1 MASYEDNLKK
11 KLDLIRKD
19 LKYYQQMT
27 AEEYINDRVLYKI
40 KLYYLFGK
48 RNKRWYNLIAILS
61 IVAGLLIP
69 LSLGLDIKYSK
80 EYATFLSL
88 FAGGLIS
95 LEAAVF
101 NFKEKFKSYKKTE
114 DQLTNE
120 LILFQ
125 TNTEPYNFKSQKEDS
140 IDVFRLLVSRVESII
155 LKERDDTVEK
165 VTRISLDQ
173 VKAGK

>member
-1 MASYEDNLKK
+1 MAEYEDKLKK
-11 KLDLIRKD
+11 KLDLIRND

-27 AEEYINDRVLYKI
+27 AEDYINDRVLYKI

-48 RNKRWYNLIAILS
+48 RNKLWYNVIAILS
-61 IVAGLLIP
+61 IIAGLLIP
-69 LSLGLDIKYSK
+69 LSLALDVKYSK

-140 IDVFRLLVSRVESII
+140 IDIFRLLVSRVESII

-165 VTRISLDQ
+165 ITRISLDQ
-173 VKAGK
+173 VKTGK